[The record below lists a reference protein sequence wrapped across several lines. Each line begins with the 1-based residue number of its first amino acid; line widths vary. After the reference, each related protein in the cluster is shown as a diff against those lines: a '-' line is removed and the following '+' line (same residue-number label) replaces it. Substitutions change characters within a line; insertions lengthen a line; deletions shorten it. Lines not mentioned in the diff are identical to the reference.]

1 MAEEKNVESLTGH
14 GARGKAY
21 VVLESYRIR
30 TGEEPGSIFV
40 PCRAVPTLHGTG
52 RETRLA
58 GSCLSLFISLSLSP
72 FVGSL
77 LFLPFLSFPF
87 FFFSFMFYT
96 RTPGIRGTKFL
107 EREERRAGNS
117 RRGENVP

>member
-1 MAEEKNVESLTGH
+1 MESLTGH

-40 PCRAVPTLHGTG
+40 PRRAVPILHGTG

-58 GSCLSLFISLSLSP
+58 GSCLSLFLSLSLSLSP

-77 LFLPFLSFPF
+77 LFLLFLSFPF
-87 FFFSFMFYT
+87 FFFPFMFYT
-96 RTPGIRGTKFL
+96 RTPGIRGTEFL